1 MLEMHK
7 DEEKFKSKKHML
19 LLIEPFRK
27 LFDKEL
33 LEVLKL
39 NCQTIE
45 RLENIIDKLEKN
57 RRA

>member
-1 MLEMHK
+1 MLEVYK
-7 DEEKFKSKKHML
+7 DEKKSKLKKHML

-33 LEVLKL
+33 SEILKL

-45 RLENIIDKLEKN
+45 RLENVIDKLEKK
-57 RRA
+57 

>member
-1 MLEMHK
+1 MHK